1 MEPETKTFNRQP
13 AIKITIKELESSE
26 YFEEQ
31 NQNPNYLIT
40 NEGKKVYRINLL
52 ATIVHKEFLGSMSN
66 LLIDDGTGK
75 IILRFFEENKSVLNL
90 EVGDVILV
98 IGKARRYNQEKYV
111 FPEIVKKTNPLWLK
125 LRSQE
130 LQVKAKII
138 QEKAALI
145 LDKSELKKGE
155 EKDEDNVEEI
165 EENDPLLPYQKISKL
180 ISELDRGE
188 GVLIEEIIEKS
199 PLEKTEELLE
209 KMLENGDI
217 FQNMP
222 GKVRVL

>member
-1 MEPETKTFNRQP
+1 MEPEAKTFNRQP

-31 NQNPNYLIT
+31 SQNPNHLIT
-40 NEGKKVYRINLL
+40 PEGKKVYRINLL
-52 ATIVHKEFLGSMSN
+52 ATVVHKEFRGSMSN

-75 IILRFFEENKSVLNL
+75 ITLRFFEENRSALNL
-90 EVGDVILV
+90 EVGDVVLV
-98 IGKARRYNQEKYV
+98 VGKARRYNQEKYV
-111 FPEIVKKTNPLWLK
+111 FPEIVKKVNSLWLK

-130 LQVKAKII
+130 LQIKPKIEHENI
-138 QEKAALI
+138 T
-145 LDKSELKKGE
+145 LDKLEPEKKIE
-155 EKDEDNVEEI
+155 NKDENNVEEI
-165 EENDPLLPYQKISKL
+165 EENDPLLPYQKLSKL

-188 GVLIEEIIEKS
+188 GVLIEEILEKS

>member
-31 NQNPNYLIT
+31 NQNPNHLIT
-40 NEGKKVYRINLL
+40 LEGKKVYRINLL
-52 ATIVHKEFLGSMSN
+52 ATIVHKEFRGSMSN

-75 IILRFFEENKSVLNL
+75 ITLRFFEENKSALNL
-90 EVGDVILV
+90 EVGDVVLV
-98 IGKARRYNQEKYV
+98 VGKARRYNQEKYV
-111 FPEIVKKTNPLWLK
+111 FPEIVKKVNSLWLK

-130 LQVKAKII
+130 LQIKTKME
-138 QEKAALI
+138 QEKVI
-145 LDKSELKKGE
+145 LDKPGPEKKIE
-155 EKDEDNVEEI
+155 NKDENNVEEI

-188 GVLIEEIIEKS
+188 GVLIEEILEKS

>member
-1 MEPETKTFNRQP
+1 MEPEAKTFNRQP

-165 EENDPLLPYQKISKL
+165 EENDPLLPYQKISQL

-217 FQNMP
+217 FQNLP